1 MSEDA
6 HFTHWELGFKQSGLR
21 HITRPRAAAPSTP
34 SQRSTLSH
42 HAAVP
47 SRFRVQVRW
56 VTQRPPPSEPLLS
69 ARVIQRRVRRRNLA
83 LWTVFPPSLV
93 GRDSHDYY
101 GHSVAIGLASRRRS
115 HVRPRRTF

>member
-6 HFTHWELGFKQSGLR
+6 HFHHWELGFKQSGLR
-21 HITRPRAAAPSTP
+21 HITRALRGSTLNAFM
-34 SQRSTLSH
+34 RSTLSH

-83 LWTVFPPSLV
+83 LWTAFPSPLA
-93 GRDSHDYY
+93 GRDSCGYY
-101 GHSVAIGLASRRRS
+101 GHSVAIGLAPLRRS
-115 HVRPRRTF
+115 HVCSCHTF